1 MGRDHRVITGRG
13 IGGAF
18 AAGGQVSPHGIH
30 RRAKFAQVAGADGVL
45 ADAVILRAYLC
56 AEIQGVEVADDG
68 NIHTGQ
74 GSLQGGWV
82 ARSPLLNRASAKSTV
97 SNALQTLIVLASFG
111 YNGAKTIQDQ
121 FEITWRY
128 ENEMELAQFLVK
140 AKLAGYASQGEANE
154 RKLDDGGNELTVE
167 GGEFYY
173 RDRYYGFNPFVGEE
187 VVFRGG
193 KVVWAMN
200 YYGEVLNDNAPAK
213 QVYGFLQQAMR
224 RVGKD
229 RPFRGP
235 NCFQQ
240 GDFEYR
246 DESQGNIDQFTGV
259 EVIMYRGQEVYR
271 LAYHGGRVG

>member
-1 MGRDHRVITGRG
+1 MGPFHWGKNLSQEVG
-13 IGGAF
+13 
-18 AAGGQVSPHGIH
+18 
-30 RRAKFAQVAGADGVL
+30 AGALGSERRPSPAELLGSGVQ
-45 ADAVILRAYLC
+45 RA
-56 AEIQGVEVADDG
+56 GDDG
-68 NIHTGQ
+68 MF
-74 GSLQGGWV
+74 
-82 ARSPLLNRASAKSTV
+82 RAESTV
-97 SNALQTLIVLASFG
+97 SNAPQTLITLASFG
-111 YNGAKTIQDQ
+111 YNGAKTIKDQ

-128 ENEMELAQFLVK
+128 ENDMELAQFLVK

-154 RKLDDGGNELTVE
+154 RKLDDGCNELTVE

-200 YYGEVLNDNAPAK
+200 YYGEVLTDTAPAK
-213 QVYGFLQQAMR
+213 QIYGFLQQAMR
-224 RVGKD
+224 RVGED

-235 NCFQQ
+235 NRFQQ

-259 EVIMYRGQEVYR
+259 EVILYRGQEVYR